1 MKKMHFL
8 LPIILIFLASA
19 IPPQVN
25 KVVVNNDKISITNN
39 YQESKTLMETLKGD
53 KLSLKEKAALKI
65 VTSKGFQKKSSS
77 EGKSQLIALILCL
90 FVGYVGIHRFYLGY
104 TTAGIIQ
111 LLTAGGCGVWT
122 LIDLIRIITGDLKPK
137 GGEYDKTL

>member
-1 MKKMHFL
+1 MKKMHLL

-25 KVVVNNDKISITNN
+25 KIEVNNDMVAISNN

-65 VTSKGFQKKSSS
+65 VTSKSFQKKSSS

>member
-1 MKKMHFL
+1 MHFL

-25 KVVVNNDKISITNN
+25 KIEVNNDKVALTNN
-39 YQESKTLMETLKGD
+39 YHESKTSMESLKGD

-65 VTSKGFQKKSSS
+65 VTSKSFQKKSAS
-77 EGKSQLIALILCL
+77 EGKSQLIALVLCFL
-90 FVGYVGIHRFYLGY
+90 VGVIGIHRFYLGY
-104 TTAGIIQ
+104 TTAGVIQ
-111 LLTAGGCGVWT
+111 LLTGGGCGVWT